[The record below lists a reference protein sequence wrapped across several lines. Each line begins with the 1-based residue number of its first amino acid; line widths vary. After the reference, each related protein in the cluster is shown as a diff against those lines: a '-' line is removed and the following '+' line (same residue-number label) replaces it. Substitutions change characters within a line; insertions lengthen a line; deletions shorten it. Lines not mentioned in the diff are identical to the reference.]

1 MRLAGVAVLA
11 LFLLS
16 GCGGESSGS
25 GDAAFLKRADAVCA
39 KRAAAVS
46 ALPFPNTGRD
56 LLELG
61 QRVSA
66 LEEHEQSRLVRLD
79 VPGDRQVDMAG
90 FLRSIDRVQRAN
102 AIFRDAFVR
111 SNAADLSRARVDLA
125 SAREASNAAARRL
138 GLACRH

>member
-16 GCGGESSGS
+16 GCGGTSNGS
-25 GDAAFLKRADAVCA
+25 DDAAFLKRADAVCT
-39 KRAAAVS
+39 KRTAAVN

-56 LLELG
+56 LVELG

-79 VPGDRQVDMAG
+79 VPDDRHVEMAV

-102 AIFRDAFVR
+102 AILRDAFLR
-111 SNAADLSRARVDLA
+111 SNASDLAHAKVDLA
-125 SAREASNAAARRL
+125 SAREASNVAARRL

>member
-11 LFLLS
+11 FFLLS
-16 GCGGESSGS
+16 GCGGMSRGS
-25 GDAAFLKRADAVCA
+25 GDAAFLKQADAVCA
-39 KRAAAVS
+39 TRAVAVS
-46 ALPFPNTGRD
+46 ALPLPSTGRD
-56 LLELG
+56 LVELG

-79 VPGDRQVDMAG
+79 VPDDRHVEMAA

-102 AIFRDAFVR
+102 AVLRDAFLR
-111 SNAADLSRARVDLA
+111 SNASDLAHARVDLA
-125 SAREASNAAARRL
+125 SAREASNVAAQRV